1 STDSPESGEDLIELT
16 SVYRDGQDKQR
27 KSPKYLLKAIITGEV
42 FLVEETVKLPESIL
56 HILGRNEIQEA
67 IHRTSDPEKFETDL
81 ITALSHFIRQTHHTV
96 FTCGI
101 IPVVVKS
108 PTEAL
113 IHSRHSKFVVI
124 VLPDSDPTLIR
135 KVRSADGINC
145 QTPVIVISVAD
156 ILPESTLHM
165 LGRNEIQEAIHRT
178 SDPEKFE
185 TDLITALSHFIRQT
199 HRTVDQGLSLLPMP
213 VPVCW
218 STAPSQYTSALA
230 HPFEHP
236 EGTGLTTGLV
246 NYAPRKPIL
255 TQIQDLSEKR
265 FVDQVQESRNLLV
278 SGQTVTQVMNQGLAT
293 PKAPPSMGLGTQEN
307 SEAVLPGIE
316 TLLNAIQVVEGE
328 SPATDNEAPCFTK
341 ITALNAPDSVK
352 SSSTQTFKQEWCE
365 VFNMNAPSDAN

>member
-1 STDSPESGEDLIELT
+1 MLARPLIVGQEFEVTVPGEANGGMGRRNLKTDGGLGT
-16 SVYRDGQDKQR
+16 SKN
-27 KSPKYLLKAIITGEV
+27 SAL
-42 FLVEETVKLPESIL
+42 FL
-56 HILGRNEIQEA
+56 
-67 IHRTSDPEKFETDL
+67 FM
-81 ITALSHFIRQTHHTV
+81 
-96 FTCGI
+96 
-101 IPVVVKS
+101 
-108 PTEAL
+108 
-113 IHSRHSKFVVI
+113 HSKFVVI

-352 SSSTQTFKQEWCE
+352 SRLDCTEKKFIKIID
-365 VFNMNAPSDAN
+365 VR

>member
-1 STDSPESGEDLIELT
+1 
-16 SVYRDGQDKQR
+16 
-27 KSPKYLLKAIITGEV
+27 
-42 FLVEETVKLPESIL
+42 
-56 HILGRNEIQEA
+56 
-67 IHRTSDPEKFETDL
+67 
-81 ITALSHFIRQTHHTV
+81 
-96 FTCGI
+96 
-101 IPVVVKS
+101 
-108 PTEAL
+108 
-113 IHSRHSKFVVI
+113 
-124 VLPDSDPTLIR
+124 
-135 KVRSADGINC
+135 
-145 QTPVIVISVAD
+145 
-156 ILPESTLHM
+156 M
-165 LGRNEIQEAIHRT
+165 
-178 SDPEKFE
+178 
-185 TDLITALSHFIRQT
+185 
-199 HRTVDQGLSLLPMP
+199 DQGLSLLPMP

-218 STAPSQYTSALA
+218 STAPLQYTSALA

-352 SSSTQTFKQEWCE
+352 SRLVCVLYLVIKRRKDFRNFFPTR
-365 VFNMNAPSDAN
+365 

>member
-1 STDSPESGEDLIELT
+1 
-16 SVYRDGQDKQR
+16 
-27 KSPKYLLKAIITGEV
+27 
-42 FLVEETVKLPESIL
+42 
-56 HILGRNEIQEA
+56 
-67 IHRTSDPEKFETDL
+67 
-81 ITALSHFIRQTHHTV
+81 
-96 FTCGI
+96 
-101 IPVVVKS
+101 
-108 PTEAL
+108 
-113 IHSRHSKFVVI
+113 
-124 VLPDSDPTLIR
+124 
-135 KVRSADGINC
+135 
-145 QTPVIVISVAD
+145 
-156 ILPESTLHM
+156 
-165 LGRNEIQEAIHRT
+165 
-178 SDPEKFE
+178 
-185 TDLITALSHFIRQT
+185 
-199 HRTVDQGLSLLPMP
+199 MP

-218 STAPSQYTSALA
+218 STAPLQYTSALA

-265 FVDQVQESRNLLV
+265 FIDQVQESRNLLV

-352 SSSTQTFKQEWCE
+352 SRLVCVLYLMVKKKERPPQFFPNKMTAGLKPFFFKDQYLHILKIG
-365 VFNMNAPSDAN
+365 NI